1 MQCFSST
8 QNLPEEANESQS
20 IELRAQN
27 VIISTSGE
35 EKTDGSDDVQIAHVD
50 GESSAGQI
58 D

>member
-1 MQCFSST
+1 MQCFPST

-35 EKTDGSDDVQIAHVD
+35 EKTDEDVQISHVD
-50 GESSAGQI
+50 GENSAGQI